1 MPFLLITL
9 RDVARA
15 WRKRWSPY
23 VSSDSRILQRQKK
36 NMLKIKLPATLGSY
50 SHASVSMWSDL
61 SGGYKHNL
69 EVYGEHFILNKS

>member
-1 MPFLLITL
+1 MEKKDGLLMFHLIAGSC
-9 RDVARA
+9 RD
-15 WRKRWSPY
+15 K
-23 VSSDSRILQRQKK
+23 KK